1 MNDKDF
7 YKPQE
12 PTYFPS
18 IFADPAEKSTKYYAL
33 QVAKAIYFNNFT
45 ITQNAFG
52 NNARSRWIDNRN
64 WSNGRF
70 DVTAFVGG
78 KKPINNKDKNPLFK
92 NLDFDPVTEMPKYR
106 DIVVGYLEELDFEV
120 TATTINPIAK
130 AKKEDARLKEIAMLK
145 MKQSGMADALNNLA
159 GRKLTGD
166 SAMPFSPESQEEIDM
181 YFMLGGFKEMAEL
194 EIELGNEIIQNDSKW
209 RFVKKQ
215 LLKDAFD
222 VGRMAIDVE
231 YDKAGRIKYKYIDPV
246 NCGVEDYRGHYLSR
260 PNRIWYVDTMTVHEI
275 LIDSQGQISIAE
287 AEQIAKTYENRFG
300 NPTWQQSY
308 DGYQNYVNTDT
319 TYAYYWYN
327 YKVPVMK
334 CYWEELDVH
343 KTATTEKFGKKI
355 TQPADFND
363 KTKKYVNT
371 GAKVVP
377 PVESVKQV
385 DEYMI
390 HNYYTTKWIINTDH
404 VWDNGKVPF
413 QTRDPFDI
421 KYALCPLKYYRIA
434 HQPPAERVKAFAKK
448 IYMTWQKI
456 DQEVSY
462 KIPSGYKINVRA
474 LENISL
480 GQGETFTVKHA
491 IELVNETGRL
501 VYADEGLADDFGR
514 TLKKDPIE
522 TFDTSTP
529 FLRAIDA
536 WIKLIQ
542 FYEDR
547 IIKVTGL
554 NEFVDSSNPNTQAA
568 ASVAK
573 LAAQGAKNSF
583 SQMASGLLGLCEQ
596 MSIDASERLRLLVQ
610 YQGEYNGYAD
620 ALGNGLLQA
629 QAVTKAVVPH
639 KFGIKVQAKPTAAER
654 EALNAAIYQSFSNM
668 ASPENG
674 GLWVSAAIRYQQL
687 NNAGVNM
694 KLIRIMMEAEQRKAL
709 KEVNNMRMEAI
720 DRQAQANMQNADA
733 VTQGAIQEY
742 ANKKKIDLLYET
754 GLTSEIIKRNQAM
767 TNDKTGSQVYTASV
781 KSGLKIRE
789 KQAENPFGIAT

>member
-1 MNDKDF
+1 MQDKDF
-7 YKPQE
+7 IKPSE
-12 PTYFPS
+12 PSYYPS
-18 IFADPAEKSTKYYAL
+18 IFASPDEKSTKRYAL
-33 QVAKAIYFNNFT
+33 ATAKAIYWNNYT

-78 KKPINNKDKNPLFK
+78 KKQKNHRDKNPLFK

-120 TATTINPIAK
+120 IASTINPIAK
-130 AKKEDARLKEIAMLK
+130 AKKEDARMRELALLK
-145 MKQSGMADALNNLA
+145 MRQSGMADYLNKLA
-159 GRKLTGD
+159 GRNLTGN
-166 SAMPFSPESQEEIDM
+166 STLPFQPETQEEIDM
-181 YFMLGGFKEMAEL
+181 YFLLGGFKEMAEL
-194 EIELGNEIIQNDSKW
+194 EIELGNEIVQNDSKW
-209 RFVKKQ
+209 RFIKKQ
-215 LLKDAFD
+215 LLEDAFD
-222 VGRMAIDVE
+222 IGRMAIDIE
-231 YDKAGRIKYKYIDPV
+231 YDKAGRLKYKYIDPI
-246 NCGVEDYRGHYLSR
+246 NCGVEDYRGHYLQR
-260 PNRIWYVDTMTVHEI
+260 PNRIWYIDTMTVHEI
-275 LIDSQGQISIAE
+275 IMDSQGQIGIKE

-334 CYWEELDVH
+334 CYWEELDIYKNESV
-343 KTATTEKFGKKI
+343 EKFGKKI
-355 TQPADFND
+355 VKPTSFDAY
-363 KTKKYVNT
+363 TEKYQNT
-371 GAKVVP
+371 GAKTTP
-377 PVESVKQV
+377 PVESIREVNQYAV
-385 DEYMI
+385 

-413 QTRDPFDI
+413 QTRDPFDV

-456 DQEVSY
+456 DQEVSN

-480 GQGETFTVKHA
+480 GQGEQFTVKHA

-501 VYADEGLADDFGR
+501 VYADEALADDFGR
-514 TLKKDPIE
+514 TIKKDPIE

-529 FLRAIDA
+529 FLRAIQA
-536 WIKLIQ
+536 WIQLIQ

-554 NEFVDSSNPNTQAA
+554 NEFIDSSNPNTQAA

-583 SQMASGLLGLCEQ
+583 SQMASGLLGMCEQ
-596 MSIDASERLRLLVQ
+596 MSIDVSERLRLLVQ

-629 QAVTKAVVPH
+629 QAVSKAVVPH

-654 EALNAAIYQSFSNM
+654 EQLNQAIYQAFSNM

-674 GLWVSAAIRYQQL
+674 GLWVSAAVRYQQL
-687 NNAGVNM
+687 NAAGVNM

-709 KEVNNMRMEAI
+709 KAVNETRLEAI
-720 DRQAQANMQNADA
+720 DRQAQANMQNMDA
-733 VTQGAIQEY
+733 ASQAELQKY
-742 ANKKKIDLLYET
+742 AAEKKIDLLYEM
-754 GLTSEIIKRNQAM
+754 GMTSELRKREMANI
-767 TNDKTGSQVYTASV
+767 NDKAAAKVYTDSH
-781 KSGLKIRE
+781 KSNLKIQE
-789 KQAENPFGIAT
+789 KQADNVFGLK